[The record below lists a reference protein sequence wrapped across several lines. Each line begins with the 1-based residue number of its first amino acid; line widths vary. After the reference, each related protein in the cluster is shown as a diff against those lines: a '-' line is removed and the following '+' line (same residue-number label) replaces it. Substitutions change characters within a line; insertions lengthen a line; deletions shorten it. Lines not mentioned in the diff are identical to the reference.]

1 MIFLFLGQPSD
12 PNESLAAVSDL
23 TEAYRTLPAPIFKE
37 WLDFRRRAAATFL
50 PPMNKATCTKH
61 RVMMLDA
68 VARLG
73 ARLN

>member
-1 MIFLFLGQPSD
+1 MILLFLGQPLD
-12 PNESLAAVSDL
+12 PNESLARVSDL
-23 TEAYRTLPAPIFKE
+23 TEAYRSFPAPIFKE

-50 PPMNKATCTKH
+50 PPTIKATCTKH

-68 VARLG
+68 VARMG